1 MAAPSQMFESFLDP
15 IKGWFSPECLH
26 YVAKKAAA
34 VTFDIPAGRCVSLN
48 SSGEFIT
55 GIATKQMGMFLF
67 QGSDALDVTN
77 PSGTTAKG
85 TFVSQ
90 AILPNGSMMALVAKG
105 AYELSTTEYDR
116 ANTYAVNDYLTG
128 IVANTTAA
136 TGGLLTN
143 KNPIDAGALVAGT
156 HAICGCV
163 SKVGTTNEYGI
174 PTIEFWPVYMPVG

>member
-15 IKGWFSPECLH
+15 IKGWFSPESLH
-26 YVAKKAAA
+26 TVAKKAAA

-55 GIATKQMGMFLF
+55 GIATKRMGMFLF

-90 AILPNGSMMALVAKG
+90 PILPNGAMMALVAAG

-116 ANTYAVNDYLTG
+116 AQTYVVNDYLSAGNADTNS
-128 IVANTTAA
+128 V

-143 KNPIDAGALVAGT
+143 KNTGGTALVAGT
-156 HAICGCV
+156 HPICGCV
-163 SKVGTTNEYGI
+163 SKINTRNEYGI
-174 PTIEFWPVYMPVG
+174 QTIEFWPVYMPVG